1 MKIKWWAGAPKN
13 GYMCL
18 VVIWYWYKS
27 TIERILFWF
36 SLLIGTLEVSGAD
49 LAIYLCQSEVTSHFC
64 DDTFIGGSRGMPRR
78 IFLKCMGLWN
88 CILRALWR
96 NISRSY
102 ITFFNSISYRFEQ
115 VFRSKKIRFSFGKF
129 LRESARQLFYKFYT

>member
-1 MKIKWWAGAPKN
+1 MCYTKKLYK
-13 GYMCL
+13 YMHENKMVSRLCL

-27 TIERILFWF
+27 TFERFLFRF
-36 SLLIGTLEVSGAD
+36 SLLIGSLEVSAAD

-88 CILRALWR
+88 GICCIWSK
-96 NISRSY
+96 ISRSY
-102 ITFFNSISYRFEQ
+102 MTFFLTAYLIILNKYFGP
-115 VFRSKKIRFSFGKF
+115 KKLDFHFQIV
-129 LRESARQLFYKFYT
+129 L